1 MTQQI
6 QCRTLFDITATGVR
20 SHYRQSRI
28 PFRDDRG
35 QEIQDLTSWTKSR
48 NQQRNW
54 ETINQIISLRCL
66 PDRITTPRR
75 TDQGWV
81 FDFEV
86 PNIASIERDGDAVGW
101 LRHDATDIPMITGL
115 DETAGVD
122 AMLRPNINIWFSV
135 SDGK

>member
-20 SHYRQSRI
+20 SHFRESRI
-28 PFRDDRG
+28 PFQDDQGLEIRD
-35 QEIQDLTSWTKSR
+35 LASWTRSR

-66 PDRITTPRR
+66 PERITAPRR
-75 TDQGWV
+75 TEQEWW

-86 PNIASIERDGDAVGW
+86 PNIASIERDGNAVGW
-101 LRHDATDIPMITGL
+101 LLHDARDIPMITGL
-115 DETAGVD
+115 DEPSGVGT
-122 AMLRPNINIWFSV
+122 MLVPGVNIWFSV
-135 SDGK
+135 PDGK